1 MITLVH
7 VVLTIMTQCI
17 CPGYTSSMSTMPFGE
32 VQDHLSEIMDEV
44 ATTHERVTITK
55 PGRPAVMLIAV
66 ADFEAMEETLD
77 ILSTPGALDE
87 IRQAEW
93 DFAAGDVISAEEA
106 LAEHRARLT

>member
-1 MITLVH
+1 
-7 VVLTIMTQCI
+7 
-17 CPGYTSSMSTMPFGE
+17 MSILPLGE
-32 VQDHLSEIMDEV
+32 VQDHRSEIVNEV
-44 ATTHERVTITK
+44 ETSHERVTITK
-55 PGRPAVMLIAV
+55 HGRPAAMLIAV

-87 IRQAEW
+87 IRQAER